1 MARRAPGTDTR
12 PGPVVVVLALALL
25 APVVLVVGVLLAQAV
40 QHAGGYDPVRQTVST
55 LAGRGADERWVMTTT
70 LFLLGLI
77 YLAVAAGLR
86 SVPRAGRAVL
96 ALGAVALV
104 VVAAAPQPARGSSAV
119 HMAAMAVSC
128 AACGLWPL
136 ALVADPRSPG
146 PLRRRSL
153 AAVLAVA
160 LLVAWLCAQAWTD
173 GTWLGVAERVVMLGE
188 TVWPIHVAY
197 LAWRAAVA
205 PSRRPARPERV
216 TVALSCLGLPVFL
229 AGLLAAQAAQ
239 PSLDPLSFSLS
250 ALASLAAT
258 DRWILTT
265 TLIVVGALNVLVAL
279 GLRRVPAAGRVL
291 LGSGGAF
298 LVVTALFPQ
307 PVHGVDPVH
316 MVVGG
321 LAWFGFGSWPLAL
334 VASRTTTPR
343 VRAASA
349 AVVGLVAV
357 LVGWFVWEMVT
368 SGSWY
373 GVSQRAAFVAM
384 CVWPVVMAVHGA
396 RRSGA
401 THDSPGADRPV
412 V

>member
-1 MARRAPGTDTR
+1 M
-12 PGPVVVVLALALL
+12 LALAVL
-25 APVVLVVGVLLAQAV
+25 APVVLIIGVLLAQAV
-40 QHAGGYDPVRQTVST
+40 QRAGGYDPVRQTVST

-70 LFLLGLI
+70 LSLLGLI
-77 YLAVAAGLR
+77 YLAVASGLR
-86 SVPRAGRAVL
+86 PVPRAGRAVL
-96 ALGAVALV
+96 ALGAVALL
-104 VVAAAPQPARGSSAV
+104 VVAAAPQPAHGSSTV
-119 HMAAMAVSC
+119 HMAAMTVSC
-128 AACGLWPL
+128 AACALWPL
-136 ALVADPRSPG
+136 ALVVDPRAPRA
-146 PLRRRSL
+146 LRRRSL
-153 AAVLAVA
+153 AAVLAVG
-160 LLVAWLCAQAWTD
+160 LLIAWFCAQAWTD

-197 LAWRAAVA
+197 LAWRAATA
-205 PSRRPARPERV
+205 PSRRPPRPERV
-216 TVALSCLGLPVFL
+216 TVSLSCLGLPVFL
-229 AGLLAAQAAQ
+229 AGLVAAQSAQ

-258 DRWILTT
+258 DRWIMTT

-279 GLRRVPAAGRVL
+279 GLRRVPSTGRVL

-349 AVVGLVAV
+349 AVVGLIAV
-357 LVGWFVWEMVT
+357 LVGWFVWEMTT
-368 SGSWY
+368 SGAWY

-384 CVWPVVMAVHGA
+384 CAWPVVMAVHGA
-396 RRSGA
+396 RGGGA
-401 THDSPGADRPV
+401 AHDPLGAGPP
-412 V
+412 